1 MKFMDTYGEL
11 LDQSD
16 QTKSDVNALKAK
28 PIEAPVTQVKPAQSV
43 GGSDFMQ
50 TYERME
56 QGGVELKNS
65 LNTAVQTT
73 PSAAAINYELG
84 EKFQVPNEIAAR
96 YAKDFGDADKVKG
109 IMDDLSKSNSEYL
122 SSMMSKDPTFAA
134 IAQDEVKLLSTLESN
149 LKRMVAAGPA
159 AEEIEGEGPSLYANE
174 PDWSD
179 YLSDI
184 AAQVPLLSGY
194 VNRERRK
201 GLDVAGSKF
210 AAKEGAAESGMT
222 EEEYLNAA
230 GFDGPID
237 SGQEIDPMTLA
248 KVFGEGIADLG
259 TITMGSIAHAT
270 QTTDMESVMGEDWQS
285 ASIASVTEER
295 DKFKQEYGDKFDQD
309 SGIMGMTYGEI
320 YQTFES
326 LGFSLVSMGAAVGGF
341 AAAAPVAAAA
351 APFTGGASAVLPFAA
366 AAGAS
371 GTAAYRMDTN
381 MFTQE
386 IIQAAQMESFAL
398 NGRPIPAGELLIMLR
413 SLDGEITK
421 HGLFEAIPEAISNVT
436 GLKIISA
443 PIKGAIGKYFG
454 TGVLARFA
462 SKTASVYG
470 TELATETVTQM
481 GQQQASAEVSATGKV
496 LLTGESPREWLSMDD
511 WVQSF
516 KDVAPQTILLTTMML
531 PLMAGANIPSA
542 YNKSKLKKTLRDTV
556 KEGRVNIL
564 PDAQLQKAFDLTSEM
579 SMPEEAKVLGAELHR
594 RQLILMQQVA
604 SAANPNVVGIDSA
617 GNQVNGVDPN
627 KWMQDQQ
634 SKKVDPAIAN
644 HLLSLEIQDLA
655 QNSKSMKTLPVAIQG
670 LVTKIANAG
679 SIGAVEIDAEIL
691 MTFFQDA
698 NLNTDDERYVGLFKN
713 LNAETVESMITA
725 GESIEISL
733 PDMISN
739 AMQQP
744 ELQGLL
750 EHIKFGSGAMS
761 AAEAATFNEENSDIV
776 GQLQE
781 LVGQI
786 GSTAEKGQTSKTVR
800 KDIGNQLRAAGFAPS
815 VSDDIATL
823 VEANFRTM
831 GSLFKTKGV
840 EDLFAQ
846 SFVSI
851 RRQSEETEGSYDML
865 AQSGDNTS
873 SPEMFQERQ
882 DIATGLQDAEE
893 AGIISN
899 SVEEQ
904 QNEPGIYQRSGD
916 RGGRSTPSS
925 LAPLQDAP
933 SIEGFTGPDP
943 ELVSVADS
951 YAREQ
956 GFSLTRQSEYTAVD
970 FDLATRIA
978 AEYEQM
984 ADAPSDPAVKEAYEN
999 LIAQTIAQYE
1009 VLVKAGY
1016 QFWLIDLSREDN
1028 LEYLSTPWNAMRDIR
1043 ANKTMGI
1050 FSTADGHGSAVFDT
1064 EKNPLL
1070 ASTPYSW
1077 PVGGADSTET
1087 MPVLAN
1093 DLFRAVHDA
1102 FGHGLEGAGF
1112 RARGEENAWQAHSR
1126 LFTGSALG
1134 AITTETR
1141 GQNSWVNFGPYGE
1154 ANQQASVE
1162 DTIFADQKVGL
1173 MPEWTWQEGVA
1184 GDMGQQQ
1191 NEDLFQSF
1199 AGPKRI
1205 RAESFQVEGRYGE
1218 PIEGSVSVLGFHYS
1232 KEQRSTLEG
1241 SQYSTGMKGA
1251 EYARVRYAQDKRLMQ
1266 RVHFY
1271 VDTGQGVAPESGVG
1285 SNIHAV
1291 NIDNVY
1297 DLREDALGLYRDA
1310 LGLQEEKLNNMESAV
1325 IDAGFDGYYQSK
1337 AMYIPGASGK
1347 KIMGSVVLLGD
1358 HSIAV
1363 EQAQEN
1369 ETIPLLQS
1377 QSKARI
1383 NDVGLY
1389 SSAEQAALN
1398 MNLPQW
1404 KKGGVARGAD
1414 IWAKIKKEAGVKQE
1428 ELTWLGLEEILTGD
1442 DTIKFSR
1449 IDVVNFIQSNGVV
1462 VEETVADEGSAE
1474 DFEFDWNETID
1485 RDSENWNGRVE
1496 DDMTSYDNDIKED
1509 DIYNSIIEQIM
1520 KEKGSD
1526 IRDSLDLTE
1535 EHDLAD
1541 DTDVINWVDNNF
1553 ASELRAAYESIIE
1566 AQAEEQYM
1574 DNPYIQYLD
1583 EKTDVEIFG
1592 NDDIGYTIRH
1602 NGEYVESNIW
1612 SFSEA
1617 EIQAQE
1623 YAMENELIEGGQG
1636 EEVAKWEQYVTDGD
1650 YDNYREIKLK
1660 LPGNTGAAF
1669 VESAHFDDEN
1679 IVAFLRVDDRDLSTG
1694 IEPEQ
1699 EDSRIVE
1706 LEFEFVDQAPGSINK
1721 RALEIRDVDNGAVIR
1736 KVAIDLKEGQTEQDY
1751 IDGIRER
1758 AKKPG
1763 TPLGDNYKTN
1773 ADGQVVFTPMKKT
1786 ASSQSNNTL
1795 FVDEFQSDWHQQGRQ
1810 KGYADSFFDED
1821 AARDEIAEYN
1831 DEVFQPLIGNI
1842 LDTYRGLVDEEPS
1855 VAFKDGEGVD
1865 FSLINQWANRFNN
1878 EDTVK
1883 IKEFIAEFGTPELVS
1898 ELESFIADIPA
1909 QQVIKDQIEANR
1921 QGVPDAPF
1929 KDNAWMG
1936 LGLKRALVEAA
1947 EKGYDSFAWPDSR
1960 VLMNRWSERYQK
1972 LYEIQYDTKMPSMVK
1987 KLTKQKP
1994 IHLNMDG
2001 SPKLSR
2007 GDLAKNHSVVERYL
2021 DGVAEFFVVSNGV
2034 ESAGFDNREIAE
2046 KAMDLNLDYD
2056 VQESGID
2063 QEGYWVIPIT
2073 DELRQKIKTDSF
2085 SMFQGQ
2091 VEGPRGMFRQ
2101 ERDVAGNLM
2110 NVIEV
2115 TKTGDFTTALHEF
2128 GHLFLFQMNTFRKD
2142 SDLTDA
2148 GREMMKGQWGAT
2160 TNWFADSSVRAWSE
2174 FKKMEKKTRKAAESD
2189 PSLQGRADKFT
2200 AALAHAEENGG
2211 HEYMKLIASN
2221 FMSGALEHSVAL
2233 EVAFHELWA
2242 EGMEVYLSEGKAPT
2256 IELQSIFQTFAQWF
2270 KMIYKQLMGPDV
2282 KLSDEIR
2289 EVMDRL
2295 FATDAEIAQAK
2306 AGQDLTPIFTNQE
2319 QSGLTDLE
2327 WAKYTS
2333 ALDEATRQ
2341 AIATLNEDKA
2351 KASAKGRSQAWKALF
2366 KDMKEDVT
2374 AELNQ
2379 QPVYQAIQYL
2389 MHGKPVDGE
2398 LPAGMEALK
2407 MSKSDVISLLPEGDI
2422 KKLKGRGKTGM
2433 YRVEGGGH
2441 PDSIAVMFGFPSGH
2455 KMLQEIIAAPD
2466 INDEAKRIA
2475 EERMNAEYGEEVTDE
2490 EKVQNAAKAL
2500 HNDKAE
2506 ELIETELNALT
2517 KMAKMKPRK
2526 TNLER
2531 DMARAAMGSKLV
2543 RDIKPGQWLQG
2554 QLKASQKAMKALE
2567 KGDMAEAVRWK
2578 QAQLIN
2584 FYLYKEAINAADR
2597 IEKMRKKLATF
2608 SKGGTRKNL
2617 ARGHLDQID
2626 IILEQMDI
2634 KKSVPLKELD
2644 QRQSLSDFIAQVE
2657 SAGFMIELTPIA
2669 EKILQSAEKTHY
2681 KDMTLDQFKA
2691 VYSLIIS
2698 IENSARKEQ
2707 MLINDNQKRT
2717 KKQAIDA
2724 MLAHVDENHKR
2735 SIEKVDYTDG
2745 LGKKI
2750 QEGAS
2755 GFLAAHKKLEF
2766 VFREMDAEIITGP
2779 FWEFLFK
2786 GVADAETNELVM
2798 QEDAVKAIRAIFD
2811 LTPHSERKKWGR
2823 KIEVPGMG
2831 TMTKEALI
2839 SLALNWGN
2847 EGNKQAVIGG
2857 NGWSEALVNQV
2868 LSEHITAQDGKM
2880 IQGIWD
2886 FINSYWPQI
2895 AELQNE
2901 LSGVVPEKIQPTPV
2915 VFGGQTFAG
2924 GYYSLKYDPDK
2935 NEKSFKQEEK
2945 SKTEDLF
2952 EGNFMRPQTKNGH
2965 TKERVANVGRP
2976 VMLSLKVFNDHVNNV
2991 IHDLTHR
2998 KALLQIDS
3006 LSQDKAV
3013 QDMIIDVLGR
3023 KVYREI
3029 RPWLQNIANSQTQHN
3044 DVGASFWTTARKNST
3059 IVNMGW
3065 KVTTGAVQWTGLFQ
3079 TMEILGEKWTAAGVK
3094 EVFGNPAKTRAVA
3107 KDIMQRSPMMRNRM
3121 KTYDRD
3127 VLDSLKS
3134 IKGESAKDNLQRT
3147 YFMHIGFMDMGVSLP
3162 TWAGAY
3168 AKAIS
3173 ENLTEEQAVDFADS
3187 SVRQTQGA
3195 GGAKD
3200 LARIQRG
3207 SPGHRMFVMFY
3218 SYFSVLYN
3226 LMARRKGMVVRD
3238 KDIFRAFTSFM
3249 YLILLP
3255 AVLSELTVGR
3265 GPDEDEDEEFVPW
3278 AVKTTAMYPVNSIV
3292 FARDIVGGIFGDY
3305 GYSMTPLMDGL
3316 KTVVRGAKAVVDPET
3331 YDEEVEFDGMRLGV
3345 FSMGYLFG
3353 LPARQVWNMLD
3364 HSHDV
3369 MIEGEDFSMWE
3380 FLLRSDNED

>member
-16 QTKSDVNALKAK
+16 QTKNDVNALRAK
-28 PIEAPVTQVKPAQSV
+28 PIEAPVTKIEPAKV
-43 GGSDFMQ
+43 ATGSDFMQ

-56 QGGVELKNS
+56 QGGVELKNT

-84 EKFQVPNEIAAR
+84 EKFKVPNEIAAR

-134 IAQDEVKLLSTLESN
+134 IAQDEVQLLSTLESN
-149 LKRMVAAGPA
+149 LKRMVDAGLVSEELEQSNLALGSETNWDNHLKSVVDQTPMYSERTGRGLRKRLDGGDITSN
-159 AEEIEGEGPSLYANE
+159 AEPVDLVT
-174 PDWSD
+174 
-179 YLSDI
+179 I
-184 AAQVPLLSGY
+184 AQ
-194 VNRERRK
+194 
-201 GLDVAGSKF
+201 
-210 AAKEGAAESGMT
+210 
-222 EEEYLNAA
+222 
-230 GFDGPID
+230 
-237 SGQEIDPMTLA
+237 
-248 KVFGEGIADLG
+248 VFGEGIADMG

-285 ASIASVTEER
+285 ASIAAVTEER

-320 YQTFES
+320 YGTFES
-326 LGFSLVSMGAAVGGF
+326 LGFSLISMVSAVAGF
-341 AAAAPVAAAA
+341 AAAAPVATAA
-351 APFTGGASAVLPFAA
+351 APFTLGASAALPFVA

-371 GTAAYRMDTN
+371 GAAAYRMDTN

-386 IIQAAQMESFAL
+386 IIHAAQMESFAL

-413 SLDGEITK
+413 SLSGEISK
-421 HGLFEAIPEAISNVT
+421 HGLFEAVPEAISNVA
-436 GLKIISA
+436 GLKIIAA
-443 PIKGAIGKYFG
+443 PAKGAIGKIFG

-462 SKTASVYG
+462 SKSASVYG
-470 TELATETVTQM
+470 TELVTETVTGM
-481 GQQQASAEVSATGKV
+481 GQQQVSAEVSATGKV
-496 LLTGESPREWLSMDD
+496 LLTGESPREWLSLED
-511 WVQSF
+511 WGTTF
-516 KDVAPQTILLTTMML
+516 NEIAPQTILLTTMML

-556 KEGRVNIL
+556 NEGQVKIL
-564 PDAQLQKAFDLTSEM
+564 PDAQLQKAFDLASEM
-579 SMPEEAKVLGAELHR
+579 SMPAEAKALGAELHR

-679 SIGAVEIDAEIL
+679 SIGAVEIDAEVL

-713 LNAETVESMITA
+713 LNADTVEGMITA

-786 GSTAEKGQTSKTVR
+786 GSTAEKGQSSKAVR

-893 AGIISN
+893 ASIISN

-999 LIAQTIAQYE
+999 LITQTIAQYE
-1009 VLVKAGY
+1009 ALVKAGY

-1162 DTIFADQKVGL
+1162 DTVFADQKVGL

-1191 NEDLFQSF
+1191 NEDLFQSL

-1218 PIEGSVSVLGFHYS
+1218 PIEGSVSVLGFHYA

-1241 SQYSTGMKGA
+1241 GLYSTGMKGA
-1251 EYARVRYAQDKRLMQ
+1251 EYTRVRYAQDKRLMQ
-1266 RVHFY
+1266 RVYFY

-1347 KIMGSVVLLGD
+1347 EIMGSVVLLGD
-1358 HSIAV
+1358 HSVAV

-1414 IWAKIKKEAGVKQE
+1414 VWAKIKKEAGVKQE
-1428 ELTWLGLEEILTGD
+1428 ELTWLGLEEILTAD
-1442 DTIKFSR
+1442 DAVKFSR
-1449 IDVVNFIQSNGVV
+1449 ADVVDYIQNNGVV

-1474 DFEFDWNETID
+1474 DFEFDWEETID
-1485 RDSENWNGRVE
+1485 RDSENWSGRVE
-1496 DDMTSYDNDIKED
+1496 DYMYEYDNGEREE
-1509 DIYNSIIEQIM
+1509 DIYDNAVENIIKRED
-1520 KEKGSD
+1520 SY
-1526 IRDSLDLTE
+1526 IRNSLDLTD
-1535 EHDLAD
+1535 EHDLND
-1541 DTDVINWVDNNF
+1541 DIKVINWVDENF
-1553 ASELRAAYESIIE
+1553 ANEIRSAYEDV
-1566 AQAEEQYM
+1566 AEEQAEAEYM
-1574 DNPYIQYLD
+1574 DSPYIQYSD

-1602 NGEYVESNIW
+1602 NGEYVESDIW

-1617 EIQAQE
+1617 EIQAQQ
-1623 YAMENELIEGGQG
+1623 YAFDNELIEGSTDENQ
-1636 EEVAKWEQYVTDGD
+1636 AKWEQYVTEGD

-1660 LPGNTGAAF
+1660 LPGNAGEAF

-1699 EDSRIVE
+1699 EESRIVD
-1706 LEFEFVDQAPGSINK
+1706 LEFEFVDQPEGSIHK
-1721 RALEIRDVDNGAVIR
+1721 RVLEVRDSSNGNVIR
-1736 KVAIDLKEGQTEQDY
+1736 EVAIALKEGQTEQDY
-1751 IDGIRER
+1751 IDGITER

-1763 TPLGDNYKTN
+1763 TNLDGNYKAN
-1773 ADGQVVFTPMKKT
+1773 EDGQMVFTPPVQRAT
-1786 ASSQSNNTL
+1786 RSNTL

-1810 KGYADSFFDED
+1810 KGYALTREGNEELAERAED
-1821 AARDEIAEYN
+1821 ARGVADALRFELSKNAD
-1831 DEVFQPLIGNI
+1831 
-1842 LDTYRGLVDEEPS
+1842 LDVVDSAVDGIDHAVKSGLVGGGIPSLQELKDEYVEWENLS
-1855 VAFKDGEGVD
+1855 ESEYEQYVELYVKKKTVEDL
-1865 FSLINQWANRFNN
+1865 SLEMTKQWKA
-1878 EDTVK
+1878 
-1883 IKEFIAEFGTPELVS
+1883 
-1898 ELESFIADIPA
+1898 
-1909 QQVIKDQIEANR
+1909 
-1921 QGVPDAPF
+1921 VPDAPF
-1929 KDNAWMG
+1929 KDNAWIS

-2001 SPKLSR
+2001 SPKLS
-2007 GDLAKNHSVVERYL
+2007 DDVYSV
-2021 DGVAEFFVVSNGV
+2021 
-2034 ESAGFDNREIAE
+2034 
-2046 KAMDLNLDYD
+2046 
-2056 VQESGID
+2056 
-2063 QEGYWVIPIT
+2063 EGYWVIPIT
-2073 DELRQKIKTDSF
+2073 EELRQKIKTDSF

-2128 GHLFLFQMNTFRKD
+2128 GHLFLFQMNTIRKD

-2148 GREMMKGQWGAT
+2148 GRELMKKQWGAT

-2200 AALAHAEENGG
+2200 SALAHAEENGG

-2221 FMSGALEHSVAL
+2221 FMSGALDHSVAL

-2242 EGMEVYLSEGKAPT
+2242 EGMEVYLGEGKAPT

-2270 KMIYKQLMGPDV
+2270 KMIYKQLMGPE
-2282 KLSDEIR
+2282 LSDEIR

-2306 AGQDLTPIFTNQE
+2306 AGQDLTPIFTSQE

-2366 KDMKEDVT
+2366 KNMKEDVT

-2398 LPAGMEALK
+2398 LPEGMEALK
-2407 MSKSDVISLLPEGDI
+2407 MSKSDVISMLPDGDI

-2433 YRVEGGGH
+2433 YRVEGGVH

-2490 EKVQNAAKAL
+2490 EKVRNAATAL

-2584 FYLYKEAINAADR
+2584 FYLYKEAINATDR
-2597 IEKMRKKLATF
+2597 IEKMRKKLSTF

-2617 ARGHLDQID
+2617 ERGHLDQID

-2707 MLINDNQKRT
+2707 MLINDKQKRT
-2717 KKQAIDA
+2717 KQQAIDA

-2735 SIEKVDYTDG
+2735 SVEKVDYTDG

-2750 QEGAS
+2750 KESAS
-2755 GFLAAHKKLEF
+2755 GFLAAHKKMEF

-3079 TMEILGEKWTAAGVK
+3079 TMEILGEKWTAVGIK
-3094 EVFGNPAKTRAVA
+3094 EVYGNPAKTRAVA

-3292 FARDIVGGIFGDY
+3292 YARDIAGGVFGDY

-3316 KTVVRGAKAVVDPET
+3316 KTVTTGAKTIIDPET
-3331 YDEEVEFDGMRLGV
+3331 YEEEIEFDGMRLGV

-3364 HSHDV
+3364 HAHDV